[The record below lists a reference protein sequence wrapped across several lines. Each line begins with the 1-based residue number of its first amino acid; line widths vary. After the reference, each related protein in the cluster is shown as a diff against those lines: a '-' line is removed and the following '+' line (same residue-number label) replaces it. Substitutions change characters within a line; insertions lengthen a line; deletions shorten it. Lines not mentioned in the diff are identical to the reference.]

1 MTERGNIMSRSFE
14 DEDAD
19 PGAGEAAGESSRAP
33 VAQRRREPSPETDE
47 TLLLRASRGDHEAFA
62 QLYRR
67 HRRQLLATALRTIRL
82 HADAEDCL
90 QDAMLRAY
98 QLSPTFRGDCKVASW
113 LHRIVVNACLDRA
126 RRNQVRAALLMP
138 DDLSALGSDEG
149 RGAEELDVRLSVDAA
164 LRLLPEDQRAAVI
177 AVDMHG
183 LSVAQ
188 AAEVLGVAVG
198 TVKSRRA
205 RARARLERL
214 LY

>member
-1 MTERGNIMSRSFE
+1 MTERGNVASRLYGSGE
-14 DEDAD
+14 PDAA
-19 PGAGEAAGESSRAP
+19 PGRT
-33 VAQRRREPSPETDE
+33 PETVRARLEDPRAATEPDE
-47 TLLLRASRGDHEAFA
+47 VLLDRAARGDHEAFA
-62 QLYRR
+62 ALYLR
-67 HRRQLLATALRTIRL
+67 HRKQLLATALRTIRI

-113 LHRIVVNACLDRA
+113 MHRIVVNACLDRA
-126 RRNQVRAALLMP
+126 RRNQIRVALPMP
-138 DDLSALGSDEG
+138 DDLSTFASDEG
-149 RGAEELDVRLSVDAA
+149 RGAEELDRRLSVDAA

-183 LSVAQ
+183 LSVAR

-214 LY
+214 LF